1 MYNLNHDGNANKDHY
16 EEGVNRMDSFQVN
29 CWSEHEELKAVMLC
43 EPSIFDVT
51 DLKIAEDIGWNGTV
65 SHKKAMENFM
75 ELKAALENQGVKV
88 INYVNELANE
98 QHLLSEQLINRYF
111 VRDLAC
117 VIGNKMLP
125 GNAGS
130 SLRRPEYPLAHSL
143 LAKWYP
149 EQFMS
154 KQQPA
159 HSLECGDVMLL
170 NKDAV
175 LINLGMRTTLEAI
188 EGMKTYIFQQGFSEI
203 AVIDLP
209 KGNDTLYLDM
219 NCNVANVNIVI
230 AKSFVRYF
238 PVQVFTAQSS
248 HFDMVEQFLQRH
260 GFEVYWLEKYNTIPD
275 MNFVNINPETLL
287 ISKQAN
293 KQQLLKH
300 PQLQKKKLIEVEVTE
315 LEKGGGGIRC
325 MTLPLVRE

>member
-1 MYNLNHDGNANKDHY
+1 MYNLNHDGNANRNRY
-16 EEGVNRMDSFQVN
+16 EEGENRMDSFQVN
-29 CWSEHEELKAVMLC
+29 CWSEHEELKVVMLC

-51 DLKIAEDIGWNGTV
+51 ELKIAENIGWSATV
-65 SHKKAMENFM
+65 SHKKALENFM
-75 ELKAALENQGVKV
+75 ELKAAFEHVGVKV
-88 INYVNELANE
+88 IDYAKELANE
-98 QHLLSEQLINRYF
+98 QQLLSKQLINRYF

-117 VIGNKMLP
+117 VIGHKMLP

-143 LAKWYP
+143 LAKWFP

-154 KQQPA
+154 KLQPA
-159 HSLECGDVMLL
+159 QSLECGDVMLL

-175 LINLGMRTTLEAI
+175 LINLGMRTTLKAI
-188 EGMKTYIFQQGFSEI
+188 KSMKTYIFQQGFSEI

-209 KGNDTLYLDM
+209 KGNDTLHLDM
-219 NCNVANVNIVI
+219 NCNVANANLVI

-260 GFEVYWLEKYNTIPD
+260 GFEVYWLEKYKTIPD
-275 MNFVNINPETLL
+275 INFVNIDPETLL
-287 ISKQAN
+287 ISKQAT
-293 KQQLLKH
+293 KQQLMKH
-300 PQLQKKKLIEVEVTE
+300 PLLQKKKLLEVEVTE

-325 MTLPLVRE
+325 MTLPLVRK

>member
-1 MYNLNHDGNANKDHY
+1 MYNLNHDGNANSDRY
-16 EEGVNRMDSFQVN
+16 EEGKNRMDSFQVN
-29 CWSEHEELKAVMLC
+29 CWSEHEELKVVMLC
-43 EPSIFDVT
+43 APSILDVT
-51 DLKIAEDIGWNGTV
+51 DITIAENVGWNAIV

-75 ELKAALENQGVKV
+75 ELKTSFEHAGVKV
-88 INYVNELANE
+88 IDYAKELANE
-98 QHLLSEQLINRYF
+98 QQLLSEQLINRYF

-117 VIGNKMLP
+117 VIGHKMLL

-143 LAKWYP
+143 LAKWFP

-154 KQQPA
+154 KLQPA

-170 NKDAV
+170 NRDAV
-175 LINLGMRTTLEAI
+175 LINLGMRTTIEAI
-188 EGMKTYIFQQGFSEI
+188 ESMKTYIFKQGFSEI

-209 KGNDTLYLDM
+209 KGNDTLHLDM
-219 NCNVANVNIVI
+219 NCNVANANLVI

-238 PVQVFTAQSS
+238 PVQVFTVQSS

-260 GFEVYWLEKYNTIPD
+260 GFEVYWLEKYKTIPD
-275 MNFVNINPETLL
+275 INFVNIDPETLL
-287 ISKQAN
+287 ISKQAT
-293 KQQLLKH
+293 KQQLMKH
-300 PQLQKKKLIEVEVTE
+300 PLLQKKKLLEVEVTE

-325 MTLPLVRE
+325 MTLPLVRK